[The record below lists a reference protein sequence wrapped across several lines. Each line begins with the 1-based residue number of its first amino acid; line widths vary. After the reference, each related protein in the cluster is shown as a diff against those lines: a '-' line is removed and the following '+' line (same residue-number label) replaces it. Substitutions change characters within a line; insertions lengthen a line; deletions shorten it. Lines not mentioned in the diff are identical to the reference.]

1 MLIRRLP
8 LRGCLRLLGSLPPAL
23 ETSWVEPDRR
33 ERRVYK
39 MRGDWLSI
47 NIQLASLPVEINSV
61 VCTFGF
67 CLKT

>member
-1 MLIRRLP
+1 
-8 LRGCLRLLGSLPPAL
+8 
-23 ETSWVEPDRR
+23 
-33 ERRVYK
+33 